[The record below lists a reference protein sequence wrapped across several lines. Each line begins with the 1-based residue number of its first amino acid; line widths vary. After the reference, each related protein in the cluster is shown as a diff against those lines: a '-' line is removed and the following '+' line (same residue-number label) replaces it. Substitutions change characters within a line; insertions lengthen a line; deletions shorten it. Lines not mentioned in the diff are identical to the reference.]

1 LVIMYLGT
9 KKVATEKT
17 AILELSYQDLLLPY
31 YGIGFVSYD
40 TNDVFKIAEAV
51 NVGPFRVLSSC
62 FLLRKPVA
70 SFKSGRT
77 LKMARYKNSFC
88 KCITNCASTVI
99 WILTEHLII

>member
-1 LVIMYLGT
+1 MYLGT

-70 SFKSGRT
+70 SFKCGIT
-77 LKMARYKNSFC
+77 LKM
-88 KCITNCASTVI
+88 TNCASTVI